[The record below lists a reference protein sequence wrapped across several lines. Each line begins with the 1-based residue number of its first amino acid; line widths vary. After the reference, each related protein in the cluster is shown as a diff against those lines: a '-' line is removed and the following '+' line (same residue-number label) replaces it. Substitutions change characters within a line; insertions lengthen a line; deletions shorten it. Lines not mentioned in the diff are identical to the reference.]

1 MKNIFEN
8 YYDYDT
14 IIFKNNDELNDY
26 TADRIYGNA
35 DVPRICFAVMF
46 NETAGANTY
55 HYYLRFN
62 SSGFANYEIPPTN
75 LAAVDPV
82 KY

>member
-1 MKNIFEN
+1 
-8 YYDYDT
+8 
-14 IIFKNNDELNDY
+14 
-26 TADRIYGNA
+26 
-35 DVPRICFAVMF
+35 MF
-46 NETAGANTY
+46 DETAGANTY

-62 SSGFANYEIPPTN
+62 SSGFADYEIPPTN